1 MSGSEEQPGKELVD
15 AFEEDL
21 ARSSYLERFQT
32 MLLSTGILAF
42 GVALGVRWAAVDTI
56 NHLGVRHSEAYELG
70 MIYNHHMRAALA
82 VAGIGLVV
90 GIFLAQRGTDETE
103 SEP

>member
-1 MSGSEEQPGKELVD
+1 MSGEDSGKELVD

-21 ARSSYLERFQT
+21 GSVSYLERFQT
-32 MLLSTGILAF
+32 MLVATGILGF

-56 NHLGVRHSEAYELG
+56 NHLGVRHSEAYELT

-82 VAGIGLVV
+82 IAGIGLVV
-90 GIFLAQRGTDETE
+90 GFYLTQRGTTETE
-103 SEP
+103 EDP

>member
-1 MSGSEEQPGKELVD
+1 MSEKESEEKLHH
-15 AFEEDL
+15 AFREDL
-21 ARSSYLERFQT
+21 AQSSYRERFQT

-56 NHLGVRHSEAYELG
+56 NYLGVRTSEAYELG

-90 GIFLAQRGTDETE
+90 GVFLTQRGTDETE